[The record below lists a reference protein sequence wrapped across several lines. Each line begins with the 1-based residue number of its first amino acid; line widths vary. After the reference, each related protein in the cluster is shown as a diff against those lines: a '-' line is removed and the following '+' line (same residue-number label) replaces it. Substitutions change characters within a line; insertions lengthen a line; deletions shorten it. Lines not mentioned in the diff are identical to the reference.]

1 MAGKDFTDKQ
11 LMAIDLLSQ
20 GVMQKDIQE
29 QLDVSHNT
37 LWKWKKNPQFMDA
50 VVESSRTCL
59 KDALPSIYSVLAT
72 KAIEGSSQHIKIL
85 LEHLEKI
92 EEERT
97 KYAETAIT
105 FTWER

>member
-50 VVESSRTCL
+50 VVESARIRL
-59 KDALPSIYSVLAT
+59 KDALPNIYSVLAS
-72 KAIEGSSQHIKIL
+72 KAIEGNHQHIKIL
-85 LEHLEKI
+85 LDHLEKL